1 MEQKIKEIIEESEMI
16 LVGIG
21 EELSP
26 SFSGEEGPLE
36 PFFRSRFYEEAG
48 EAHELVQ
55 AYAGL
60 RRLLGKKPY
69 FVVTMNTDDLIL
81 GAGLEEERIVAPCGS
96 MGKMQCTEHIVEA
109 KQIRDEV
116 LKTGDVS
123 RAVCPICGRPLQF
136 HTIAAEGYLEEG
148 YLPQWEKYTRWLQ
161 NTLNR
166 RLCIL
171 ELGVGFHYPQVVRFP
186 FEKTA
191 YYNKKAMLIRVNG
204 RFPQLPAEL
213 EGKGISVPMSPGRFL
228 EELS

>member
-1 MEQKIKEIIEESEMI
+1 MEQRIREIIEDSEMI

-36 PFFRSRFYEEAG
+36 PFFRSRFYGEIG
-48 EAHELVQ
+48 EAHEILR

-60 RRLLGKKPY
+60 GRLLEKKPY
-69 FVVTMNTDDLIL
+69 FAVTMNTDGLIL
-81 GAGLEEERIVAPCGS
+81 RSALEEDKIVAPCGS
-96 MGKMQCTEHIVEA
+96 MEKMQCTDHIVEA
-109 KQIRDEV
+109 EKIRDEV
-116 LKTGDVS
+116 LETGDVS
-123 RAVCPICGRPLQF
+123 RAVCPICGRALQF
-136 HTIAAEGYLEEG
+136 HTVAAEGYLEEG
-148 YLPQWEKYTRWLQ
+148 YLPQWEKYTRWLR

-171 ELGVGFHYPQVVRFP
+171 ELGVGFHYPQVIRFP

-191 YYNKKAMLIRVNG
+191 YYNKKATLIRVNG

-213 EGKGISVPMSPGRFL
+213 RGRGISVPVSPLEFL
-228 EELS
+228 KDI